1 MTTHTR
7 YAAVARKGAGTLSI
21 SAIVAFAV
29 AMAATNATAASLNN
43 GVAVTALPSPDGDG
57 AYVFGT
63 AGYASGN
70 FWDNDVAAGLAYPV
84 WNEINVPSGS
94 TVKFVGGVALS
105 SLPEGCTFDFS
116 GCTHLFVTDA
126 SVFGSGF
133 TVPAG
138 MTYLF
143 APCTVTV
150 SGTAASF
157 GSLAYSGTIGVPIEL
172 NGTNNIGTARVNVV
186 FNGALTGGATGYMQL
201 AGFSR
206 NVTFNG
212 ALDFGGTIRLR
223 NSQRNQRAIV
233 HSAEAES
240 RIGTLEGSDWGNN
253 QPNQTHGAPQQLVYL
268 PASTT
273 PCTLVV
279 GNFNQNETGGLLEPD
294 ASGHFQHRRWG
305 VELTTCSNNTIRVG
319 NIVRHGAVHLMACSN
334 GAYTFGHEPAFDEGF
349 GNFEIVHLG
358 RNAQG
363 HADRAPIFYP
373 SPNANLRFTGRF
385 IGNYETTVPS
395 FNYTAE
401 SNVVNRGTLDTT
413 PATVYEYGKQQI
425 SVTGYSPWNLP
436 RTITTHANLTNRMT
450 VVVTDTRWL
459 MPLDFGA
466 EADEIDVARCET
478 DLKLSVPASGT
489 VVVSNATTA
498 VDARVIPGRYPVLT
512 GNSGGA
518 DLANWTLER
527 AGQRWGNATVAL
539 EASDKGLWIV
549 VKDFGETVLV
559 FR

>member
-1 MTTHTR
+1 MMPHTHF
-7 YAAVARKGAGTLSI
+7 AAVARKGAGTLSI

-29 AMAATNATAASLNN
+29 AMAATNAAAAINP
-43 GVAVTALPSPDGDG
+43 GVAVTTLPAPDGDG
-57 AYVFGT
+57 AYVFGN
-63 AGYASGN
+63 ANYSAAN
-70 FWDNDVAAGLAYPV
+70 FFDSDLPAGLAYPV
-84 WNEINVPSGS
+84 WSDIAVPTGS
-94 TVKFVGGVALS
+94 TVKFVGGIALS
-105 SLPEGCTFDFS
+105 SLPGGCTCDFS
-116 GCTHLFVTDA
+116 ECRYALVTDV
-126 SVFGSGF
+126 SVFGDGF
-133 TVPAG
+133 TVPE
-138 MTYLF
+138 TTTLLF
-143 APCTVTV
+143 LRCNVTV
-150 SGTAASF
+150 DGSVASF
-157 GSLAYSGTIGVPIEL
+157 SSQNSIGTIGVPFVL
-172 NGTNNIGTARVNVV
+172 NGTNTVGKNIGNVV

-206 NVTFNG
+206 TVTFNG
-212 ALDFGGTIRLR
+212 ALDFNGTIRLR

-233 HSAEAES
+233 HSAVAES

-253 QPNQTHGAPQQLVYL
+253 RTDQTHGAPQQLVYL
-268 PASTT
+268 PASPT

-279 GNFNQNETGGLLEPD
+279 GNFNQNETGGLLTPD
-294 ASGHFQHRRWG
+294 ESGHFKYRRWG
-305 VELTTCSNNTIRVG
+305 VEFTTCSNNTICVS
-319 NIVRHGAVHLMACSN
+319 NILKHGAVHLMACSN

-358 RNAQG
+358 LNAQG

-413 PATVYEYGKQQI
+413 AATVYEWGHQQI

-527 AGQRWGNATVAL
+527 AGQRWDNATVAL